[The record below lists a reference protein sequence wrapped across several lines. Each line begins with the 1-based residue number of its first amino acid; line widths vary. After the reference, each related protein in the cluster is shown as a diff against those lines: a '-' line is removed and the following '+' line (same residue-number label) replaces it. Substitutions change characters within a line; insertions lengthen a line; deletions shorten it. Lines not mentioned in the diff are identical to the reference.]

1 MGILFTP
8 ASDDIIIV
16 DAASDLE
23 NLFDGGNC
31 TLSAKIRFTS
41 YGGGGFGRM
50 CGTDAWRFFV
60 YDDGDRLG
68 FSYSFSGAVGIW
80 TTPTDSLEIN
90 TWYSVAVRYDADS
103 SANDP
108 EFAIDGVVV
117 ATTQVVGP
125 SGTRVSDVGD
135 RLQIGNNLAAD
146 RGFDGI
152 ISDLRIIGRAL
163 IDDELTELH
172 VLNGSFP
179 NPDSEV
185 RRYRML
191 TRPALGLNTPYVSSL
206 QNTELDS
213 TSLVLTVPTHVDG
226 DSLVMVVAAGGESGD
241 VAPNITTPSGWTQRM
256 HVDTAATPPTWP
268 AVAIYTRPAATE
280 PASYT
285 VTNNQGTNP
294 WAGCIINYD
303 DISLTPD
310 NSASSTGTTD
320 SPISPSGTA
329 SVNCMVLWVGLM
341 DSNTQMPTIRGDF
354 GPPGVRIRHVMSANG
369 GGSNGLTLGVGE
381 EMWDTTATGTRTWN
395 GNGSDE
401 WAALRI
407 MFPYGDGIEGL
418 PVHDE
423 SNAQGHGETFFAV
436 IGAEDTLD
444 G

>member
-8 ASDDIIIV
+8 ASDDIVVV

-41 YGGGGFGRM
+41 YGGGGFGRI
-50 CGTDAWRFFV
+50 CGTDSWRFYV

-68 FSYSFSGAVGIW
+68 FSYTFSTGVGIW
-80 TTPTDSLEIN
+80 TTPTDSLEID
-90 TWYSVAVRYDADS
+90 TWYSVTVRFDADS
-103 SANDP
+103 TANDP
-108 EFAIDGVVV
+108 EFTIDGVAA

-125 SGTRVSDVGD
+125 TGTRVSDAGD
-135 RLQIGNNLAAD
+135 RLTIGNNLDYD

-152 ISDLRIIGRAL
+152 LGDLRVIGRAL
-163 IDDELTELH
+163 IDDECTELH

-206 QNTELDS
+206 ENTESDS
-213 TSLVLTVPTHVDG
+213 TTVVLTVPSHNDG
-226 DSLVMVVAAGGESGD
+226 DGLVMVVSSGGETTT
-241 VAPNITTPSGWTQRM
+241 APNITTPSGWTLVR
-256 HVDTAATPPTWP
+256 HDDTAATPPTWP
-268 AVAIYTRPAATE
+268 SVAIYTRAASSE

-285 VTNNQGTNP
+285 ISHNQDTTP
-294 WAGCIINYD
+294 WAGCIINYKD
-303 DISLTPD
+303 LGLTPD
-310 NSASSTGTTD
+310 NDAASTGTTD

-329 SVNCMVLWVGLM
+329 SVNCMTLWVAVM

-369 GGSNGLTLGVGE
+369 GGSNGCTVGVGE
-381 EMWDTTATGTRTWN
+381 EMTGTAATGTRTWN
-395 GNGSDE
+395 GVGSDQ
-401 WAALRI
+401 WVAIRVQ
-407 MFPYGDGIEGL
+407 FPYGDGIEGL
-418 PVHDE
+418 PVKDE

-436 IGAEDTLD
+436 VGAEDTLD